1 MLSIVNV
8 SLIIMVVINRGID
21 NGTIDNGPK
30 SARIDNLVMVFT
42 SKIAT
47 YLYSTMLLIS
57 SNY

>member
-1 MLSIVNV
+1 
-8 SLIIMVVINRGID
+8 MVVINRGID